1 MTPKEKA
8 AELVKQFD
16 ECLNHIAIGSNGIED
31 HLLERAKACAL
42 ICVVVMINKL
52 EQIRKPANTLFIE
65 AYKHLSIKDGY
76 EEKYYWEQVNDEI
89 LKM

>member
-42 ICVVVMINKL
+42 ICVDEILNSRPSSPCEIGLVDWA
-52 EQIRKPANTLFIE
+52 Q
-65 AYKHLSIKDGY
+65 
-76 EEKYYWEQVNDEI
+76 WEQAKQYWQEVKNEI